1 MTEPLV
7 TRPFL
12 KWAGNKYR
20 LLDRIRP
27 LLTSGKR
34 LIEPFAGS
42 CALFLNTDYRLN
54 VLNDN
59 NADLINIYTSLQDE
73 ADSFI
78 DYVEQFF
85 VAKNNNETAYY
96 RIRKQFNAT
105 DDPYLKAALFI
116 YMNRHGYNGLCRY
129 NNSGGFNVPFGR
141 YKQPYFPRQEMQN
154 FAKRSQQARFTN
166 ESFLVAMRKAR
177 RGDVVYCDPPYVP
190 LTSTANFT
198 SYSAGGF
205 CEAEQLA
212 LAEQAQ
218 KLAARGVSVI
228 ISNHDTPFTQEA
240 YRDAVCTH
248 FKVRRTISCK
258 GARRGYAG
266 ELLACYGA

>member
-1 MTEPLV
+1 MTETVV

-27 LLTSGKR
+27 LLSQGGR

-42 CALFLNTDYRLN
+42 CALFLNTDYRLT

-59 NADLINIYTSLQDE
+59 NADLINLYTSLQDE
-73 ADSFI
+73 ASDFI

-85 VAKNNNETAYY
+85 TTRNNNETAYY
-96 RIRKQFNAT
+96 RFRKQFNTT

-116 YMNRHGYNGLCRY
+116 YMNRHGFNGLCRY

-141 YKQPYFPRQEMQN
+141 YKRPYFPRQEMQL
-154 FAKRSQQARFTN
+154 FAEKSRQARFTN
-166 ESFLVAMRKAR
+166 ESFMVAMRKAR

-198 SYSAGGF
+198 AYSAGGF
-205 CEAEQLA
+205 SQADQLA
-212 LAEQAQ
+212 LVEQAQ
-218 KLAARGVSVI
+218 KLAARGVRVI
-228 ISNHDTPFTQEA
+228 ISNHDTPFTQAA

-248 FKVRRTISCK
+248 FKVRRTISCN
-258 GARRGYAG
+258 GARRGHAG
-266 ELLACYGA
+266 ELLARYG